1 VRRDPRRADTEVVDA
16 AHDRRRLGELLVEEG
31 FLTEEQLAAA
41 LAEQARSGRKLG
53 EVIVASGLLSG
64 PALANVLADQH
75 GGVLR
80 TEYGIAMG
88 TGRNSAPHSESTEYL
103 LFVPVEGGYA
113 MQGVWG
119 PLPTVGEQMRLA
131 NRGETFVVVKT
142 GSSPLPDDPRTYVSL
157 RAAAS
162 RAA

>member
-1 VRRDPRRADTEVVDA
+1 VDA

-31 FLTEEQLAAA
+31 FLSEEQLAAA
-41 LAEQARSGRKLG
+41 LEEQAKSGRKLG
-53 EVIVASGLLSG
+53 EILVTWGFLSG

-75 GGVLR
+75 GGILR

-88 TGRNSAPHSESTEYL
+88 TGRNAVPHAASVEYL
-103 LFVPVEGGYA
+103 MFVPVEGGYA
-113 MQGVWG
+113 MQGAWG
-119 PLPTVGEQMRLA
+119 PLPDAGANMRL
-131 NRGETFVVVKT
+131 NGRSETFVVVKM

-157 RAAAS
+157 RVATS